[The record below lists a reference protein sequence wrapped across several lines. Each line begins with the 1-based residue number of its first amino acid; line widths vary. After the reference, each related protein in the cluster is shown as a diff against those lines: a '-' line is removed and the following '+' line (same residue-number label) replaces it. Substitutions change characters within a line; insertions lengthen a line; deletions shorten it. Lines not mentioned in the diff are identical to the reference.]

1 MQVVLSAVLSRL
13 YRVLGDF
20 HTCTLKPWCKTF
32 TSFLISILVP
42 LALNLPM
49 TSHLRSG

>member
-20 HTCTLKPWCKTF
+20 HMSTETLVKNF
-32 TSFLISILVP
+32 FLFL
-42 LALNLPM
+42 
-49 TSHLRSG
+49 